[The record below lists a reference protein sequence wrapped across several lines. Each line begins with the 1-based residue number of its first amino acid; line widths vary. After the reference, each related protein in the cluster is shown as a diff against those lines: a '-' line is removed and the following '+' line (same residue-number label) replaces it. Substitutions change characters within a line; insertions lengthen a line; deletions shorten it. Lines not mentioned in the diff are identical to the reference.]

1 MPIYYAIEPELNL
14 LYYTGSG
21 ESSADELLRVERVA
35 FADPLRKPGMA
46 ILFDGRPLIDFRIEV
61 GDFGKLIR
69 LNRQLAEQHYELE
82 KTAIVTRSS
91 GASSLVNTLT
101 TLAMDLPIKVCV
113 FYIIPDALSWLG
125 LPAEAMQRVEA
136 LNARLLHQHQEGRL
150 PAA

>member
-1 MPIYYAIEPELNL
+1 MAIYYAIDPALNL

-35 FADPLRKPGMA
+35 FADPLRKPGMS

-61 GDFGKLIR
+61 DDFGKLIR

-113 FYIIPDALSWLG
+113 FYIIPDAVGWLS
-125 LPAEAMQRVEA
+125 LPAEATQRIEQ
-136 LNARLLHQHQEGRL
+136 LQQQLLEQH
-150 PAA
+150 PA